1 MAADRYAALCS
12 SGQCLS
18 PDASGPAMDSK
29 PTCQPMSAVIPPP
42 HHTLGTVS
50 NGRPSLRARFVLAV
64 QIALLVLSYFIV
76 PIGEGSL
83 AVRLAFYGLGIG
95 LVVAITVR
103 QTRRH
108 ISGADTAVRVDSLV
122 LAIMLGT
129 LLFALSYVTIDE
141 TRPEQ
146 FAGLTTRL
154 DALYF
159 SVSTAATVGFGD
171 VHASGQLAR
180 ALVLIQIVFNLV
192 VIATAASV
200 AARAITA
207 RRGSVES
214 P

>member
-1 MAADRYAALCS
+1 
-12 SGQCLS
+12 
-18 PDASGPAMDSK
+18 
-29 PTCQPMSAVIPPP
+29 MSAINPPP
-42 HHTLGTVS
+42 RHTLGTVS
-50 NGRPSLRARFVLAV
+50 NGRPSLRARFLLAGE
-64 QIALLVLSYFIV
+64 IALLVVSYFVV
-76 PIGEGSL
+76 PIDEGSL
-83 AVRLAFYGLGIG
+83 VVRLAFYCVGMA

-108 ISGADTAVRVDSLV
+108 ISGVDTAVRVDSLL
-122 LAIMLGT
+122 LAIVLGT
-129 LLFALSYVTIDE
+129 LLFALSYITIDE
-141 TRPEQ
+141 TQPAQ
-146 FAGLTTRL
+146 FSGLTTRL

-200 AARAITA
+200 ASRALTA